1 MKTTTHRNISR
12 FLALSLLI
20 LFSVLL
26 FTACGT
32 SDAEKKF
39 IGKWDLTEASMEGI
53 TMTGEQLAS
62 YSGTDTAGTIE
73 FKSGGKCAF
82 KILGQDGN
90 VKWKLKDGD
99 DKTVLV
105 EDGSD
110 TLTGSI
116 NDEGKLILNMES
128 YGMTLTL
135 EKQS

>member
-1 MKTTTHRNISR
+1 MNARTSRNISR
-12 FLALSLLI
+12 LLVLSLL
-20 LFSVLL
+20 LSVSVLL

-39 IGKWDLTEASMEGI
+39 IGTWNLTEASMEGI
-53 TMTGEQLAS
+53 TLSAEQLAS

-82 KILGQDGN
+82 NILGQDGD

-99 DKTVLV
+99 ENTVIIEDSSDK
-105 EDGSD
+105 
-110 TLTGSI
+110 LTGSI
-116 NDEGKLILNMES
+116 NDDGKLILEMKS

-135 EKQS
+135 EKAE

>member
-1 MKTTTHRNISR
+1 MNTNTNRSISR
-12 FLALSLLI
+12 LLVLSLLLSI
-20 LFSVLL
+20 SVLL
-26 FTACGT
+26 FTSCGT

-39 IGKWDLTEASMEGI
+39 IGTWDLTEASMEGI
-53 TMTGEQLAS
+53 TLSADQLAS

-99 DKTVLV
+99 DKTVVV